1 MNNNTSVIFYFNN
14 QIKIFLETSTPT
26 GTLEYVI
33 NAMKWA
39 LEHKKDGIIKVKESG
54 RIINQIVID
63 SYEDTRTE
71 EKEVVGGHR
80 DD

>member
-1 MNNNTSVIFYFNN
+1 MNNQTSVIFYFNN
-14 QIKIFLETSTPT
+14 QIKIFLDISTPT

-33 NAMKWA
+33 TAIRWA

-54 RIINQIVID
+54 KLINQIIID
-63 SYEDTRTE
+63 SYEDIGTE
-71 EKEVVGGHR
+71 EKEIMGGNR